1 MLLQILLAISIVAN
15 LRAFYLLGRQYKF
28 KSKTNEE
35 CVRCQGGRKHLYE
48 EIEKNEVSLE
58 PENKMLDK
66 DK

>member
-1 MLLQILLAISIVAN
+1 MLLQILLALSIAAN
-15 LRAFYLLGRQYKF
+15 LRAFYLLGKQYKF
-28 KSKTNEE
+28 KSKKE
-35 CVRCQGGRKHLYE
+35 CNKCVAQGGRKYLYE